1 MLRYF
6 VCVTIA
12 ISIFAFPSAVF
23 PQDEEEIDFNSG
35 TVIAIKKDSNE
46 IVVNQYDW
54 DSDTDIEVCYT
65 IAPDARVE
73 NADSWQN
80 IKPDSYVDFEFMIEN
95 DKKTI
100 VYISVYEAVAGEE

>member
-1 MLRYF
+1 MLKCL
-6 VCVTIA
+6 VSIALIIA
-12 ISIFAFPSAVF
+12 ILAFPSAAF
-23 PQDEEEIDFNSG
+23 SQDEEEIDFNSG
-35 TVIAIKKDSNE
+35 TVALIKSDSRE
-46 IVVNQYDW
+46 IVISQYDW
-54 DSDTDIEVCYT
+54 DSDADIRVTYAV
-65 IAPDARVE
+65 APDARIE

>member
-6 VCVTIA
+6 AYVTIA
-12 ISIFAFPSAVF
+12 ILIFTFPSAVF

-35 TVIAIKKDSNE
+35 TVIAVKKDSNE

-54 DSDTDIEVCYT
+54 DSDVDIEVCYA

-73 NADSWQN
+73 NTDSWQN
-80 IKPDSYVDFEFMIEN
+80 IKPSSYVDFEFMIEN
-95 DKKTI
+95 SKKTI
-100 VYISVYEAVAGEE
+100 VYISVYEATEIE